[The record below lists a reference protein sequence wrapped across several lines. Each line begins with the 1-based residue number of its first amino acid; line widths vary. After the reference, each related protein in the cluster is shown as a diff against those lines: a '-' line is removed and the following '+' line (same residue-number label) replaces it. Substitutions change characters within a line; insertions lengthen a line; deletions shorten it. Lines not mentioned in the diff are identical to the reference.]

1 MPHPGPVCPAAW
13 AQAAAQGSGMAG
25 LGDKGG
31 GWQGS
36 PALMCHTCTGPG
48 AEAHHHL
55 PAGRQPS
62 FQLGAVLHPRRGQR
76 WRRDPS
82 PAHVSPRQSPL
93 GVVRPVWFG
102 LQHLAV
108 LESTAAWPRVGLL
121 QGLQMGK
128 FCEPRSGVGL
138 WWGLQELGLGVWGV
152 TQPGRDVHLGPGPTS
167 ACAQTWEER
176 LLRK

>member
-1 MPHPGPVCPAAW
+1 
-13 AQAAAQGSGMAG
+13 
-25 LGDKGG
+25 
-31 GWQGS
+31 
-36 PALMCHTCTGPG
+36 MCHTCTGPG

-108 LESTAAWPRVGLL
+108 LESTAAWPRVGLP
-121 QGLQMGK
+121 QGLQLGK

-138 WWGLQELGLGVWGV
+138 WWGLQELGLGVWGGH
-152 TQPGRDVHLGPGPTS
+152 PAWERCPPGPWPHISTCPDLGG
-167 ACAQTWEER
+167 AAAEEIK
-176 LLRK
+176 LLRERGCARACPTGHFILL

>member
-102 LQHLAV
+102 LQCLAV
-108 LESTAAWPRVGLL
+108 LESTVARPTVGLL
-121 QGLQMGK
+121 QGLQLGK
-128 FCEPRSGVGL
+128 CCEPHSGVGL
-138 WWGLQELGLGVWGV
+138 QWGLRELGLGVGGSPSLGEMPTWGLAPHQHV
-152 TQPGRDVHLGPGPTS
+152 PRPGRSG
-167 ACAQTWEER
+167 C
-176 LLRK
+176 